1 MLIQPDRT
9 YHRLIAAHSPLLKQG
24 KQSEAEGDVVRTAF
38 TIKRKAAAQ
47 VDLYDQVFE
56 YFVLFLGKV
65 SGNMIFDDIVT

>member
-1 MLIQPDRT
+1 MLIQPNRT

-65 SGNMIFDDIVT
+65 